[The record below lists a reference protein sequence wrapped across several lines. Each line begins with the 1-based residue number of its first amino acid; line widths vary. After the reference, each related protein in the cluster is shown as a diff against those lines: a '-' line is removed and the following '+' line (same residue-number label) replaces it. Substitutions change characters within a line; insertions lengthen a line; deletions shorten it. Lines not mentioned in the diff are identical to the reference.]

1 MTLQNF
7 GYIIRSESEVKKLNI
22 GDRIKK
28 IRKEL
33 DLTQQRFGERL
44 GVKGNTIAQYELGRS
59 NPVDSVI
66 SLMIREFNVSE
77 DWLRYGKG
85 EMFKPAPSDVLDQLA
100 SEYNLSNASYI
111 AIEKFVNLKPEK
123 RNELIEFFLDISKA
137 ILESDV
143 DPSAA
148 ALPENF
154 AAGFSEDS
162 LIQAFVNAPKTPEEL
177 EKEFPARE
185 PDRNKET
192 G

>member
-1 MTLQNF
+1 M
-7 GYIIRSESEVKKLNI
+7 NI

-33 DLTQQRFGERL
+33 DLTQAEFGAKIGSVQNTVTGYESGRRNPSTPVIAL
-44 GVKGNTIAQYELGRS
+44 ICEKFGVN
-59 NPVDSVI
+59 
-66 SLMIREFNVSE
+66 E
-77 DWLRYGKG
+77 DWLRYGEG

-143 DPSAA
+143 DPNAA

-177 EKEFPARE
+177 EREFPAKE

>member
-1 MTLQNF
+1 
-7 GYIIRSESEVKKLNI
+7 
-22 GDRIKK
+22 
-28 IRKEL
+28 
-33 DLTQQRFGERL
+33 
-44 GVKGNTIAQYELGRS
+44 
-59 NPVDSVI
+59 
-66 SLMIREFNVSE
+66 MIREFNVSE

-162 LIQAFVNAPKTPEEL
+162 LIQRCERSKNARRTGKGI
-177 EKEFPARE
+177 PARE

>member
-1 MTLQNF
+1 M
-7 GYIIRSESEVKKLNI
+7 EKLNI

-33 DLTQQRFGERL
+33 DLTQQRFGERI

-177 EKEFPARE
+177 EKEFPAKE